1 LCVNLKKKRPSKLI
15 RVLGPAPAVVSRI
28 RGSYRWNVLLKAK
41 TVPQL
46 VKLLRKTLKN
56 FIRDVFI
63 KLDVPEGH
71 AEIIAKVLI
80 SSDLRGID
88 SHGIQRLKMYYDRIK
103 EGIYNPKTN
112 IKVIS
117 DNKATAVLDGGCGMG
132 HVIAY
137 LSMRLAIEKAKK
149 YGIGAVAVR
158 NSTHFGI
165 AGYYSLMAINEGMIG
180 FVTTNTRPSVP
191 PTFGIEPMLG
201 TNPLTYGAPTDED
214 FPFLIDCATSII
226 QRGKVEVFNR
236 LHKPIPEGLIISSN
250 GNSKTD
256 PDVILNKLINRSAAL
271 LPLGGL
277 GEDTSG
283 HKGYGY
289 ATFAEILSSAL
300 QDGVYLKDTAGVIEN
315 GQKKLKVGHFF
326 LAINI
331 QNFIPVKKFKKITGN
346 IMRDLRRS
354 KKAPGKDRIYTAG
367 EKEYYNEV
375 ERKKIGIPINKS
387 IQKDIKIIQKEL
399 KLNNYNFPF

>member
-1 LCVNLKKKRPSKLI
+1 MVENALEETDLTPSDDI
-15 RVLGPAPAVVSRI
+15 VYMELGI
-28 RGSYRWNVLLKAK
+28 
-41 TVPQL
+41 
-46 VKLLRKTLKN
+46 LRN
-56 FIRDVFI
+56 FIKDVFI

-71 AEIIAKVLI
+71 AEIIANVLI
-80 SSDLRGID
+80 SSDLKGID
-88 SHGIQRLKMYYDRIK
+88 SHGVQRLKMYYDRIK
-103 EGIYNPKTN
+103 KGIYNPKTK
-112 IKVIS
+112 IKIIR
-117 DNKATAVLDGGCGMG
+117 DDKTTAVLDGGCGMG

-137 LSMRLAIEKAKK
+137 LAMRLAIEKAKK
-149 YGIGAVAVR
+149 YGLGAVAVK

-165 AGYYSLMAINEGMIG
+165 AGYYSSMAIKEGMIG

-226 QRGKVEVFNR
+226 QRGKVEVYNR
-236 LHKPIPEGLIISSN
+236 IHKPLPDGLIISSN

-256 PDVILNKLINRSAAL
+256 PNTVLNKLVNRSAAL
-271 LPLGGL
+271 LPLGGE

-300 QDGVYLKDTAGVIEN
+300 QDGLYLKDTAGVVEN
-315 GQKKLKVGHFF
+315 NQKRLKVGHFF

-331 QNFIPVKKFKKITGN
+331 QNFIPLDRFKEIAGN
-346 IMRDLRRS
+346 IMRELRSS

-367 EKEYYNEV
+367 EKEHYNEI
-375 ERKKIGIPINKS
+375 ERKNIGIPLNKS
-387 IQKDIKIIQKEL
+387 LQKDIKIMQKEL
-399 KLNNYNFPF
+399 KLDNYNLPF